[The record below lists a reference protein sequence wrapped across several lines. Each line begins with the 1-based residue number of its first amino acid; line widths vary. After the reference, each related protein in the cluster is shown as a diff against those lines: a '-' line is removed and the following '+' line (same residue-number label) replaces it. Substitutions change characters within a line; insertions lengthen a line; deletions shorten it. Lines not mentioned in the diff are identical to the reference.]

1 MLFPSIQASQSWRLP
16 VSELHSLY
24 VEESGN
30 PDGIPVVFLHGG
42 PGGSCD
48 AGHRRFFDP
57 THYRIILF
65 DQRGAGKSRPHAS
78 IEENTT
84 WHLVEDMERIREHLE
99 IDRWVLFGG
108 SWGSTLALA
117 YAQKHTE
124 RVLGLVLRGIFL
136 GRDKDVDWFFRGEV
150 ARIYPEAWQRFVEL
164 IPEDERDDLI
174 SAYYDRLTSENEIVR
189 MAAAK
194 AWSIWEGSALSLL
207 PNEKISE
214 HFGDPYVAL
223 SIARIECHYFKHHC
237 FLEPDQLLDSCDSL
251 AEVPGFIVHGRYD
264 MVCPIDQAT
273 LLQQAWPSAELRIVP
288 DAGHAATEPGI
299 SKALVQCTNEMYDM
313 LK

>member
-16 VSELHSLY
+16 VSEQHSLY

-30 PDGIPVVFLHGG
+30 PVGIPVIFLHGG

-57 THYRIILF
+57 TRYRIILF
-65 DQRGAGKSRPHAS
+65 DQRGSGKSRPHAS
-78 IEENTT
+78 IEDNTT
-84 WHLVEDMERIREHLE
+84 WHLVEDMERIREHLGV
-99 IDRWVLFGG
+99 DKWVLFGG

-117 YAQKHTE
+117 YAQRHTD

-136 GRDKDVDWFFRGEV
+136 GRNSDINWFFGGDV
-150 ARIYPEAWQRFVEL
+150 ARIFPEAWERFLEP
-164 IPEDERDDLI
+164 IPRAEQGDLVT
-174 SAYYDRLTSENEIVR
+174 AYYQRLTSENEIVR

-207 PNEKISE
+207 PNDKISE

-223 SIARIECHYFKHHC
+223 SIARIECHYFMHQC
-237 FLEPDQLLDSCDSL
+237 FLEQNQLLDHCSL
-251 AEVPGFIVHGRYD
+251 LADVPGFIVHGRYD
-264 MVCPIDQAT
+264 MVCPVDQAIT
-273 LLQQAWPSAELRIVP
+273 LNKAWPKADLRIIP

-299 SKALVQCTNEMYDM
+299 CKALVQCTNEMLDL